1 MAANPTDSPGHAYTL
16 AEYFALEH
24 TGDARYE
31 YWDGEIVCM
40 SGGSEQHVRIS
51 GKVYFTLRQQLV
63 GRSCEAFTSDLAIKT
78 IALPP
83 YRYPDVSVICGEAQ
97 FEKMEGIAV
106 LANPTLIIEVLSSK
120 TEKRDRNEKRLACQ
134 AIPSVME
141 YLLIA
146 QDSPHITH
154 YVRHSDSWKRSDS
167 GTCKPPWRSPRSG
180 AC

>member
-1 MAANPTDSPGHAYTL
+1 M
-16 AEYFALEH
+16 
-24 TGDARYE
+24 
-31 YWDGEIVCM
+31 
-40 SGGSEQHVRIS
+40 
-51 GKVYFTLRQQLV
+51 

-154 YVRHSDSWKRSDS
+154 YIRQSDIWRRSDS
-167 GTCKPPWRSPRSG
+167 GDLQASLVLPSIECVLNLKDVYVG
-180 AC
+180 VDFG